1 MNLDLI
7 NKRVQPSL
15 FASALVFLVLAGG
28 CQVNDRKSPDLATQS
43 DRLMQA
49 YPELQSGRFAVI
61 ADFEHAVHME
71 LLQLIG
77 VSEEARCVL
86 DSKGGRAPTG
96 GRCVRFTSAVADDTV
111 LIGNEVASNWYMK
124 RDWRRYDLLLMSVR
138 SPRPGLGVNVLISAG
153 PIKHR
158 LAVESTIALEAGW
171 NVLRLDLAELGERI
185 PLDDIRDIRL
195 SLAGA
200 DKPTDLYIDDIL
212 LTAYER
218 EMLGDA
224 RAADGSLYV
233 QQVGRRWKVGAAGR
247 FELTFS
253 HGQIVDWYHLS
264 SDPYR
269 LGNLVRG
276 TVFGPSPVV
285 VADDDSGGESRAA
298 SDFSSLGR
306 MVKASQRIIEMSE
319 VRVVV
324 ACDWYFVDDQMDD
337 VKTRPFQRWVYT
349 IYPTGQI
356 YVDVECTASTKTWSP
371 PRLGL
376 AVSLSREADYTTYAH
391 SVATLDAPEP
401 LRHVLYATAR
411 SRQPDGVLLLFA
423 MHDSHATPRM
433 IEQVDSELDRLS
445 FIATGPRAAGDVQ
458 RWQCLLTLATSS
470 EVSGSQV
477 GARVLD
483 YTNPARLDFQV
494 GGPAAAFDGQAPGQ
508 CFDPARGC
516 YQLRP
521 EGSRLRFKIK
531 GARRERFS
539 PVFCVEQSQGLDAW
553 IYVNHLIFQ
562 AAQRD
567 SEGNLV
573 FQLPGTITGETMVEV
588 LLRQKEQG
596 VPPTSSPGD

>member
-1 MNLDLI
+1 MNRKLI
-7 NKRVQPSL
+7 NKCVQLSL
-15 FASALVFLVLAGG
+15 FASALIIMVLTGG
-28 CQVNDRKSPDLATQS
+28 CQVNGRKSPDFATQS

-61 ADFEHAVHME
+61 ADFEHQAHME
-71 LLQLIG
+71 LFQLIG

-86 DSKGGRAPTG
+86 DSKGGRAATG

-138 SPRPGLGVNVLISAG
+138 SPRPGLGIKVVISAG
-153 PIKHR
+153 PIEQR

-185 PLDDIRDIRL
+185 PLDDIRDMRL
-195 SLAGA
+195 SLVGA
-200 DKPTDLYIDDIL
+200 DKPTELHIDDIL
-212 LTAYER
+212 LTAYQR

-269 LGNLVRG
+269 LRNLVRG
-276 TVFGPSPVV
+276 TVLGPSPVV
-285 VADDDSGGESRAA
+285 VADEDGGGASRPVT
-298 SDFSSLGR
+298 DFSSLGR
-306 MVKASQRIIEMSE
+306 VVKARQQIVEMSE

-324 ACDWYFVDDQMDD
+324 ACEWHFVDDQTDD
-337 VKTRPFQRWVYT
+337 VDTRPFQRWVYA

-356 YVDVECTASTKTWSP
+356 YVDIECTAATKTWSP

-376 AVSLSREADYTTYAH
+376 AVSLSREDDYETYAH

-411 SRQPDGVLLLFA
+411 SRQSDGAFLLFA

-433 IEQVDSELDRLS
+433 VKQVDSELHRLS
-445 FIATGPRAAGDVQ
+445 FIATGPRSAGDVQ
-458 RWQCLLTLATSS
+458 RWQCLLTLATSG
-470 EVSGSQV
+470 EISGSQV

-483 YTNPARLDFQV
+483 YTNPAKLDFQV
-494 GGPAAAFDGQAPGQ
+494 GGPAAEIDEQVPGQ
-508 CFDPARGC
+508 CFDAALGC

-521 EGSRLRFKIK
+521 DAARLRFKIK
-531 GARRERFS
+531 GNRRARFS
-539 PVFCVEQSQGLDAW
+539 PAFCVEQSQGLDAW
-553 IYVNHLIFQ
+553 VYVNHLIFQ
-562 AAQRD
+562 AARRD

-588 LLRQKEQG
+588 LLSERKEEAG
-596 VPPTSSPGD
+596 PTSSE